1 VSEELPSVEECI
13 DEIRTKPVVP
23 IWPTVGVVFGLSKG
37 GAYDSA
43 RRGDF
48 ETVRIGKLIKVVTA
62 PLRRKLGI

>member
-1 VSEELPSVEECI
+1 MSEELPSVEECI

-43 RRGDF
+43 RRG
-48 ETVRIGKLIKVVTA
+48 ILKQCGSA
-62 PLRRKLGI
+62 NS

>member
-1 VSEELPSVEECI
+1 MIGGALVSEELPSVEECI

-43 RRGDF
+43 RRG
-48 ETVRIGKLIKVVTA
+48 ILKQCGSA
-62 PLRRKLGI
+62 NS